1 MLAKVK
7 LHDATATTPASLLFL
22 ELVMNQ
28 RALVAAAATSLLST
42 MLLATSTAA
51 ISHMAPDIPGKEK
64 CYGIAKAGENT
75 CANLSGTRS
84 CAGQSTV
91 DNDKTEWVYVAKGTC
106 KKLKGLSTS
115 QAKMAAK
122 LAAKPAMKKS

>member
-1 MLAKVK
+1 
-7 LHDATATTPASLLFL
+7 
-22 ELVMNQ
+22 
-28 RALVAAAATSLLST
+28 
-42 MLLATSTAA
+42 
-51 ISHMAPDIPGKEK
+51 MAPEIPGKEK

-91 DNDKTEWVYVAKGTC
+91 DNDKTEWVYVATGTC
-106 KKLKGLSTS
+106 KKLNGLSTS

-122 LAAKPAMKKS
+122 IAAKNATKTAAKKV

>member
-1 MLAKVK
+1 M
-7 LHDATATTPASLLFL
+7 DQRSLITS
-22 ELVMNQ
+22 V
-28 RALVAAAATSLLST
+28 ATSLLST
-42 MLLATSTAA
+42 LLLATPTAA
-51 ISHMAPDIPGKEK
+51 FSHMAPEIPGKEK

-91 DNDKTEWVYVAKGTC
+91 DNDKTEWVYVVKGTC

-115 QAKMAAK
+115 QAKMASK
-122 LAAKPAMKKS
+122 LASKTAMRKS

>member
-1 MLAKVK
+1 MNPRL
-7 LHDATATTPASLLFL
+7 
-22 ELVMNQ
+22 NQ
-28 RALVAAAATSLLST
+28 RVLIAAAATSLLST
-42 MLLATSTAA
+42 LLLATSTTAF
-51 ISHMAPDIPGKEK
+51 SHMAPEIPGKEK

-106 KKLKGLSTS
+106 KKLNGLSAA
-115 QAKMAAK
+115 QAKKATKTAGK
-122 LAAKPAMKKS
+122 TTEKKV

>member
-1 MLAKVK
+1 MN
-7 LHDATATTPASLLFL
+7 HSL
-22 ELVMNQ
+22 NQ
-28 RALVAAAATSLLST
+28 RALIVSAATSLLST
-42 MLLATSTAA
+42 LLLTTPTVALSD
-51 ISHMAPDIPGKEK
+51 MGLEIPGKEK

-106 KKLKGLSTS
+106 KKLNGLSAA
-115 QAKMAAK
+115 QAKVEAKKAAK
-122 LAAKPAMKKS
+122 TAVKKS